1 MRKKCRNSRRDVPWN
16 FPAFLALIPLL
27 SVLLLA
33 LAAQSDALLHPACAA
48 QTRPSPAGGAP
59 VSLPP
64 LILRTPSDFVEI
76 DPQNGTLF
84 AENADQLRERAT
96 LLRLFLPENQAHFYE
111 EGKRH
116 ALTRQLVVYTVKNPG
131 GTPFDEESVAW
142 LGRVLEEV
150 FLRFDKVSASTLRD
164 NLALEEALLQAAQH
178 GRNILLD
185 SRITE
190 NLRLFQ
196 YQLAYPLTSGH
207 GSAIADDHMLTS
219 LTTIMLLVR
228 GHIVFICAS
237 SINTQAPLYDDATWT
252 RDAAEKYMETLL
264 ADNKKN

>member
-1 MRKKCRNSRRDVPWN
+1 MRKKCLNSRRDILWN
-16 FPAFLALIPLL
+16 FPAFLAFIPLL

-33 LAAQSDALLHPACAA
+33 LALRPDALIHPACAA
-48 QTRPSPAGGAP
+48 QPSPAGDAP
-59 VSLPP
+59 APLPP

-76 DPQNGTLF
+76 DRENDALF
-84 AENADQLRERAT
+84 AENADQLGARAT
-96 LLRLFLPENQAHFYE
+96 LLRLFLPENQAHFYD

-116 ALTRQLVVYTVKNPG
+116 ALTRQLVVYAAKNPG
-131 GTPFDEESVAW
+131 GAPFDKESIAW
-142 LGRVLEEV
+142 LGRVLEEG

-164 NLALEEALLQAAQH
+164 SLALEDALLQAAQN

-196 YQLAYPLTSGH
+196 YQLAYPLMFGQ

-237 SINTQAPLYDDATWT
+237 SINTQASLYDDAAWT
-252 RDAAEKYMETLL
+252 RDVAEKYMETLL
-264 ADNKKN
+264 SDNKKD